1 MVFLTLADELHFG
14 RTATRLGVT
23 QSSVSQSLRSLE
35 HKLGN
40 QLVHRTSRQVTLTR
54 SGERFRAKLAPVVA
68 QLGEVLDHAAS
79 RRLTGT
85 VRIGAR
91 YPHAGGE
98 RLLRIIDVFEAQ
110 QPDCSVQFTATPP
123 EDPAGPLWRGE
134 VDFIAT
140 PLLAES
146 TELESVVTLDTEER
160 VLAVARDHPL
170 ARRTQIEIED
180 LGDHVVAAT
189 LLLPDEQ
196 QEAWCPLR
204 TPSGR
209 PIRRL
214 EPPPASDNELAVV
227 VARGKAVCPAV
238 PSTAA
243 YVAPPN
249 IACIPIVG
257 LPPIR
262 IVLLMMPGA
271 WDPRRRAF
279 VRTARAV
286 VSDGATPPGA

>member
-1 MVFLTLADELHFG
+1 VFLTLADELHFG
-14 RTATRLGVT
+14 RTAVRLGLT
-23 QSSVSQSLRSLE
+23 QSSVSQCLRSLE
-35 HKLGN
+35 RKLGD
-40 QLVHRTSRQVTLTR
+40 QLVHRTSRQVALTR
-54 SGERFRAKLAPVVA
+54 SGERFRAQLAPIVA
-68 QLGEVLDHAAS
+68 QLSEVLDHAAS
-79 RRLTGT
+79 RRLAGT
-85 VRIGAR
+85 IRIGAR

-98 RLLRIIDVFEAQ
+98 RLLRTIDVFEAQ
-110 QPDCSVQFTATPP
+110 HPDTNVQFTATPP
-123 EDPAGPLWRGE
+123 DDPSGPLRRGE
-134 VDFIAT
+134 IDFIAT
-140 PLLAES
+140 PLLAEP
-146 TELESVVTLDTEER
+146 TELEVVATLDTEER
-160 VLAVARDHPL
+160 VLAVARHHPL
-170 ARRTQIEIED
+170 AQRTQIEIED
-180 LGDHVVAAT
+180 LGDHLVAAT

-214 EPPPASDNELAVV
+214 EPPPTSDNELAVV

-279 VRTARAV
+279 VQAARDIVAEG
-286 VSDGATPPGA
+286 DRLGA